1 MFQWEYMINFDEN
14 EDQNGKTDHIKKPKI
29 DLEVVVETNIQNIA
43 CLCKTMSRERE
54 RERERESW
62 KQCWK
67 KLID

>member
-14 EDQNGKTDHIKKPKI
+14 EGQNGKIDHIKKPKI

-43 CLCKTMSRERE
+43 CHCKTMS
-54 RERERESW
+54 RERESW

-67 KLID
+67 KLTD

>member
-14 EDQNGKTDHIKKPKI
+14 GDQNGKIDHIKKPKI
-29 DLEVVVETNIQNIA
+29 DLEVVVETSIQNIA

-54 RERERESW
+54 RESW